1 MKGNIP
7 MKKIM
12 TIREVADYT
21 GLPYSTIRHLVIG
34 GALPHTQFG
43 DRYFVYSGAVL
54 EYFNMFNEP
63 EFNKRKELMQDGKA
77 QN

>member
-1 MKGNIP
+1 

-12 TIREVADYT
+12 TIREVANYT
-21 GLPYSTIRHLVIG
+21 GLPYSTIRRLVLG
-34 GALPHTQFG
+34 SALPHTQFE
-43 DRYFVYSGAVL
+43 DRYYVYSGAVL

-63 EFNKRKELMQDGKA
+63 EYQKREELMSNGIKA